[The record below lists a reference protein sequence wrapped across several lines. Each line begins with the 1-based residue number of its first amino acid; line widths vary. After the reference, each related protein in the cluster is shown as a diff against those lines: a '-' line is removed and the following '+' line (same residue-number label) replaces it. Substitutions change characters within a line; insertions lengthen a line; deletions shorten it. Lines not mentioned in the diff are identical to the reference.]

1 LELTVKVTDI
11 SAAGATSAMR
21 PASAGPLPIC
31 DRCHNVSAIV
41 VAVMEIFALEQT
53 WALCGPCKQELPKGF
68 HLV

>member
-11 SAAGATSAMR
+11 SPSGATPAMH
-21 PASAGPLPIC
+21 PASAGPIRIC
-31 DRCHNVSAIV
+31 DRCHNVSEIV
-41 VAVMEIFALEQT
+41 VAVMEILALEQT